1 MESLEYKE
9 DISLDQVFKENDY
22 IIKNAAFHAIHQNY
36 FKRNKDCVL
45 VITIIIRYT
54 VYSIR
59 MSRNHY
65 ITTLEACIITFKET
79 EEYEKCLIANEII
92 KNLKENLH

>member
-1 MESLEYKE
+1 MERLEYKE
-9 DISLDQVFKENDY
+9 DICLDQVFKENDY

-36 FKRNKDCVL
+36 FKRKIDCIL
-45 VITIIIRYT
+45 VITIIIYNT
-54 VYSIR
+54 EYSIR

-65 ITTLEACIITFKET
+65 ITMLESCIITFEET

-92 KNLKENLH
+92 KNLKENLY

>member
-1 MESLEYKE
+1 
-9 DISLDQVFKENDY
+9 
-22 IIKNAAFHAIHQNY
+22 
-36 FKRNKDCVL
+36 
-45 VITIIIRYT
+45 
-54 VYSIR
+54 

-65 ITTLEACIITFKET
+65 ITTLEACIITFEET